1 MGGASKLF
9 ESIIKLINH
18 NDYIIWMR
26 KGPVREESF

>member
-9 ESIIKLINH
+9 ESIIKLTNH

-26 KGPVREESF
+26 KGPVPEELY